1 MIELDQEK
9 DLIRSET
16 ISYPLMSLL
25 GDIGGAAGLFLGIS
39 VIISVLEIGNG
50 LAIMKNMYNKP
61 CERPP
66 ELLWEQ
72 SEKISMSTNGL
83 KKEHI
88 ELSLRNTC

>member
-61 CERPP
+61 CERPL